1 MALVNIKDFIA
12 AGFDSLQLAFLDSNG
27 FPAGVTGSVSQG
39 SVASMQ
45 RFAGVK
51 TAEIQL
57 PETPIVSVT
66 GDDGLL
72 GTFQFQS
79 NEPRSFALNLGE
91 MNLSILNKSQ
101 GTSLYTVGSYYDFAA
116 FDPANQ
122 SFVDCVLLASSQAK
136 SMESGN
142 RGAGYYHMLLPLSQ
156 LQWRGNNREEQS
168 AIDFPWNVIM
178 NRADTLPWGTPIS
191 SDTFGKDAMT
201 GAIWF
206 SQNRMTLDTYR
217 YNGSDTTYL
226 LSRVPFT
233 DANGKIHVATWYNRA
248 GGVEGLDVTGSTT
261 IVAATKTL
269 TFSAVT
275 PKAAGDYFISLVE
288 YEG

>member
-1 MALVNIKDFIA
+1 MALVNIRDFIA

-27 FPAGVTGSVSQG
+27 FPAGIAGSVSQG

-79 NEPRSFALNLGE
+79 NEPRSFALTLGE
-91 MNLSILNKSQ
+91 MNMNILNKSQ
-101 GTSLYTVGSYYDFAA
+101 GTSIYTVGSYYDMAA
-116 FDPANQ
+116 FDPENQ

-142 RGAGYYHMLLPLSQ
+142 RGAGYYHMLLLRSQ
-156 LQWRGNNREEQS
+156 LQWRGNNREEQT

-178 NRADTLPWGTPIS
+178 NRDDQLPWGTPVNT
-191 SDTFGKDAMT
+191 DTFGKNGMT
-201 GAIWF
+201 GALFF
-206 SQNRMTLDTYR
+206 SQNRMTIDTYR

-233 DANGKIHVATWYNRA
+233 DANDKIHVSTWYNRA
-248 GGVEGLDVTGSTT
+248 GGIEGKDVTGNTT

-269 TFSAVT
+269 TFSGVT
-275 PKAAGDYFISLVE
+275 PKAAGDYLISLVE